1 MRPGLAIRWVQEQ
14 LFMPDFELHLSAPA
28 ARVLGSLLEKETTT
42 PEYYPL
48 SLLALTNACNQRSSR
63 HPVMEL
69 SEGEVRMAL
78 HELEDVGLAAPVR
91 GTESRVAK
99 YAHHIGEVFNLRRG
113 ELAIVCVLL
122 LRGAQTPGELRA
134 RTERIHSF
142 TAMDEVEATLQQLAQ
157 REPPL
162 ARALPR
168 EPGARELRYV
178 HLLSPVSETAFGSNI
193 EASRGTAQPADR
205 MHDGVADRIATLE
218 SDVAQLRGRIAS
230 LEDKLAQLIG

>member
-1 MRPGLAIRWVQEQ
+1 
-14 LFMPDFELHLSAPA
+14 MPESQLHLSAPA

-48 SLLALTNACNQRSSR
+48 SLLALTNACNQRTSR
-63 HPVMEL
+63 HPVMNLGED
-69 SEGEVRMAL
+69 EVRQAL
-78 HELEDVGLAAPVR
+78 HELEDAGLAAPVR
-91 GTESRVAK
+91 GTESRVTK

-122 LRGAQTPGELRA
+122 LRGPQTPGELRS

-142 TAMDEVEATLQQLAQ
+142 AGMEEVESTLDQLAR

-168 EPGARELRYV
+168 EPGAREVRYT
-178 HLLSPVSETAFGSNI
+178 HLLSAVTG
-193 EASRGTAQPADR
+193 AQAGHKP
-205 MHDGVADRIATLE
+205 
-218 SDVAQLRGRIAS
+218 
-230 LEDKLAQLIG
+230 

>member
-1 MRPGLAIRWVQEQ
+1 M
-14 LFMPDFELHLSAPA
+14 FMPDSPIHLSAAA

-69 SEGEVRMAL
+69 GEDEVRMAL
-78 HELEDVGLAAPVR
+78 HELEDLGLAAPVR

-122 LRGAQTPGELRA
+122 LRGAQTPGELRS
-134 RTERIHSF
+134 RSERMHSF
-142 TAMDEVEATLQQLAQ
+142 AAMDEVESTLQQLAQ

-178 HLLSPVSETAFGSNI
+178 HLLSRVIDAPPASASDHPHSTADVADSARNGI
-193 EASRGTAQPADR
+193 ADR
-205 MHDGVADRIATLE
+205 VASLE
-218 SDVAQLRGRIAS
+218 SELTQLRSRIAS
-230 LEDKLAQLIG
+230 LEDKLSQLIG

>member
-1 MRPGLAIRWVQEQ
+1 M
-14 LFMPDFELHLSAPA
+14 FMPDSQLHLSAPA

-69 SEGEVRMAL
+69 GEDEVRMAL
-78 HELEDVGLAAPVR
+78 HELEDIGLAAPVR

-99 YAHHIGEVFNLRRG
+99 YAHHVGEMFNLRRG
-113 ELAIVCVLL
+113 EHAILCVLL
-122 LRGAQTPGELRA
+122 LRGEQTPGELRA
-134 RTERIHSF
+134 RTERMHTF
-142 TAMDEVEATLQQLAQ
+142 TAMDEVESSLQQLAQ

-168 EPGARELRYV
+168 EPGARELRYI
-178 HLLSPVSETAFGSNI
+178 HLLSPVADNASGNTTEL
-193 EASRGTAQPADR
+193 SRGAAQPTEMIAG
-205 MHDGVADRIATLE
+205 GVADRITSLE
-218 SDVAQLRGRIAS
+218 SEVAELRARIAS
-230 LEDKLAQLIG
+230 LEDKLAQLVG

>member
-1 MRPGLAIRWVQEQ
+1 
-14 LFMPDFELHLSAPA
+14 MPDSPIHLSAPA

-48 SLLALTNACNQRSSR
+48 SMLALTNACNQRSSR

-69 SEGEVRMAL
+69 SEDEVRMAL
-78 HELEDVGLAAPVR
+78 HELEDIGLAAPVR

-99 YAHHIGEVFNLRRG
+99 YAHHVGEVFNLRRG
-113 ELAIVCVLL
+113 ELAILCVLL
-122 LRGAQTPGELRA
+122 LRGAQTPGELRS

-142 TAMDEVEATLQQLAQ
+142 TAMDEVEGTLQQLAQ

-168 EPGARELRYV
+168 EPGAREQRYV
-178 HLLSPVSETAFGSNI
+178 HLLSAVAAAGPATTADLPRS
-193 EASRGTAQPADR
+193 AAPSPDLSR
-205 MHDGVADRIATLE
+205 DGVADRVATLE
-218 SDVAQLRGRIAS
+218 GEVTQLRARIAS
-230 LEDKLAQLIG
+230 LEDKLTQLLG

>member
-1 MRPGLAIRWVQEQ
+1 M
-14 LFMPDFELHLSAPA
+14 FMADSPLHLSVPA

-63 HPVMEL
+63 HPVMDL
-69 SEGEVRMAL
+69 SEDEVRMAL
-78 HELEDVGLAAPVR
+78 HELEDAGLAAPVR

-113 ELAIVCVLL
+113 ELAILCVLL

-134 RTERIHSF
+134 RTERMHSF
-142 TAMDEVEATLQQLAQ
+142 AGMDEVESTLQQLAQ

-168 EPGARELRYV
+168 EPGAREVRYV
-178 HLLSPVSETAFGSNI
+178 HLLSPPEA
-193 EASRGTAQPADR
+193 ASRTQPDSAPAGPPPHTGRED
-205 MHDGVADRIATLE
+205 VALRIATLE
-218 SDVAQLRGRIAS
+218 SEIAQLRARIAS
-230 LEDKLAQLIG
+230 LEDKLAQLTG

>member
-1 MRPGLAIRWVQEQ
+1 
-14 LFMPDFELHLSAPA
+14 MPESQLHLSAPA

-48 SLLALTNACNQRSSR
+48 SILALTNACNQRTSR
-63 HPVMEL
+63 YPVMNL
-69 SEGEVRMAL
+69 SEDEVRQAL
-78 HELEDVGLAAPVR
+78 HELEDAGLAAPVR

-122 LRGAQTPGELRA
+122 LRGAQTPGELRS
-134 RTERIHSF
+134 RTERLHSF
-142 TAMDEVEATLQQLAQ
+142 AGMDEVESTLEQLAR

-168 EPGARELRYV
+168 EPGAREVRYV
-178 HLLSPVSETAFGSNI
+178 HLLSTVTASEPDTQSETRSNSSSRM
-193 EASRGTAQPADR
+193 ERSESDGYASPQSTETGATS
-205 MHDGVADRIATLE
+205 DRIAALE
-218 SDVAQLRGRIAS
+218 AELAELRARLAS
-230 LEDKLAQLIG
+230 LEDKFAQLTG

>member
-1 MRPGLAIRWVQEQ
+1 M
-14 LFMPDFELHLSAPA
+14 FMPDSQLHLSAPA

-63 HPVMEL
+63 HPVMDLGED
-69 SEGEVRMAL
+69 EVRMAL
-78 HELEDVGLAAPVR
+78 HELEDIGLAAPVR

-99 YAHHIGEVFNLRRG
+99 YAHHVGEVFNLRRG
-113 ELAIVCVLL
+113 ELAILCVLL

-134 RTERIHSF
+134 RTERIHNF
-142 TAMDEVEATLQQLAQ
+142 TGMDEVESTLQQLAQ

-178 HLLSPVSETAFGSNI
+178 HLLSPVADTASGNTT
-193 EASRGTAQPADR
+193 ELSRGAAQPAE
-205 MHDGVADRIATLE
+205 MNAGGVADRVASLE
-218 SDVAQLRGRIAS
+218 SEVAQLRARIAS

>member
-1 MRPGLAIRWVQEQ
+1 M
-14 LFMPDFELHLSAPA
+14 FMPDSPIHLSAPA

-48 SLLALTNACNQRSSR
+48 SMLALTNACNQRSSR

-69 SEGEVRMAL
+69 SEDEVRMAL
-78 HELEDVGLAAPVR
+78 HELEDIGLAAPVR

-99 YAHHIGEVFNLRRG
+99 YAHHVGEVFNLRRG
-113 ELAIVCVLL
+113 ELAILCVLL
-122 LRGAQTPGELRA
+122 LRGAQTPGELRS

-142 TAMDEVEATLQQLAQ
+142 TAMDEVEGTLQQLAQ

-168 EPGARELRYV
+168 EPGAREQRYV
-178 HLLSPVSETAFGSNI
+178 HLLSPVAATASEATADL
-193 EASRGTAQPADR
+193 SRNAAPPSDLSR
-205 MHDGVADRIATLE
+205 DGVADRVATLE
-218 SDVAQLRGRIAS
+218 SEVTQLRARIAS
-230 LEDKLAQLIG
+230 LEDKLTQLLG

>member
-1 MRPGLAIRWVQEQ
+1 M
-14 LFMPDFELHLSAPA
+14 FMADSPLHISVPA

-69 SEGEVRMAL
+69 SEDEVRMAL
-78 HELEDVGLAAPVR
+78 HELEDAGLVAPVR

-113 ELAIVCVLL
+113 ELAILCVLL

-142 TAMDEVEATLQQLAQ
+142 AGMDEVESTLQQLAQ
-157 REPPL
+157 HEPPL

-168 EPGARELRYV
+168 EPGARELRYI
-178 HLLSPVSETAFGSNI
+178 HLLSPVEA
-193 EASRGTAQPADR
+193 ASRTQADSAPGVQPADTGR
-205 MHDGVADRIATLE
+205 EEVAVRVATLE
-218 SDVAQLRGRIAS
+218 SEVVQLRARIAL
-230 LEDKLAQLIG
+230 LEDKLAQLTG

>member
-1 MRPGLAIRWVQEQ
+1 
-14 LFMPDFELHLSAPA
+14 
-28 ARVLGSLLEKETTT
+28 
-42 PEYYPL
+42 
-48 SLLALTNACNQRSSR
+48 
-63 HPVMEL
+63 MEL

-142 TAMDEVEATLQQLAQ
+142 TAMDEVEGTLQQLAQ

-178 HLLSPVSETAFGSNI
+178 HLLSPVSETAFGNNI
-193 EASRGTAQPADR
+193 EASRGTAQPTER
-205 MHDGVADRIATLE
+205 MQDGVADRIATLE
-218 SDVAQLRGRIAS
+218 SDVAQLRGRVAS